1 MPDVFAGGDCVT
13 GPASVIE
20 AIAAGKK
27 AAKSIHRFLRG
38 ESSLEEKMYHPVK
51 RMKVEE
57 MEVAEEEKEALKRP
71 DMPMLPVEKRKT
83 TFEKAE
89 LGLAEEMA
97 QNEAK
102 RCLRC
107 DLHG

>member
-1 MPDVFAGGDCVT
+1 
-13 GPASVIE
+13 VIE

-27 AAKSIHRFLRG
+27 AAGAIHRYLRG
-38 ESSLEEKMYHPVK
+38 ESLGKKTYHAVK

-57 MEVAEEEKEALKRP
+57 VEATEEEKETLKRP
-71 DMPMLPVEKRKT
+71 EMPILAATKRKT

-89 LGLAEEMA
+89 LGLTEEMA
-97 QNEAK
+97 KNEAK

>member
-1 MPDVFAGGDCVT
+1 MFADGGCMT

-20 AIAAGKK
+20 AIGAGKK
-27 AAKSIHRFLRG
+27 AARSIHRYQQG
-38 ESSLEEKMYHPVK
+38 ESLEEKIYHPMK

-57 MEVAEEEKEALKRP
+57 IEVAEEEKETLKRS
-71 DMPMLPVEKRKT
+71 DMPMLPVEIGKT
-83 TFEKAE
+83 PFEKAMI
-89 LGLAEEMA
+89 GLTDKMA
-97 QNEAK
+97 KNEAK